1 MKRIIVMTTQIEM
14 FKTKAYTVKDFY
26 MSYLSFITDNE
37 LYQVDYKTYRQ
48 IVTDYF
54 KHIYQKIVEESNEF
68 KLPCRLG
75 TLCIVKHKPKHYN
88 SKSLRVDFKATNEYN
103 KTIFHLNEH
112 SDGYKFRFYWNK
124 KESLVTNKSKYQLI
138 ATRFNKRRLAQI
150 IKNKEHDY
158 ITI

>member
-1 MKRIIVMTTQIEM
+1 MQ
-14 FKTKAYTVKDFY
+14 KTKSYTVKDFY
-26 MSYLSFITDNE
+26 KAYWDFIEDNK
-37 LYQVDYKTYRQ
+37 LYQIDYKKYRE
-48 IVTDYF
+48 IITDYF
-54 KHIYQKIVEESNEF
+54 KHIYNQVIEEGCEV

-75 TLCIVKHKPKHYN
+75 ILCIVKHKPKNYN
-88 SKSLRVDFKATNEYN
+88 SKSLRVDFKSTNELH

-124 KESLVTNKSKYQLI
+124 KESLVTNKTKYQLV

>member
-1 MKRIIVMTTQIEM
+1 MT
-14 FKTKAYTVKDFY
+14 KTKSYTIKDFY
-26 MSYLSFITDNE
+26 ESYNNFIEGNE
-37 LYQVDYKTYRQ
+37 LYTIDYKVYRE

-54 KHIYQKIVEESNEF
+54 KYIYDRVIEQSAEF

-75 TLCIVKHKPKHYN
+75 SLCVVKHLPKHYD
-88 SKSLRVDFKATNEYN
+88 SKSLRVDFKATNELH
-103 KTIFHLNEH
+103 KIIFHLNEH
-112 SDGYKFRFYWNK
+112 SNGYKFRFYWNK
-124 KESLVTNKSKYQLI
+124 KESLVTNKTKYQLV